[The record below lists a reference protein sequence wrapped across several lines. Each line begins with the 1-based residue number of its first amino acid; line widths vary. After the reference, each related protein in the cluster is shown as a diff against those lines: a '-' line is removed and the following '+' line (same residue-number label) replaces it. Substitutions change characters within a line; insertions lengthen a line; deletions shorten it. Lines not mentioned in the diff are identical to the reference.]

1 MKIVLFIENIIEFI
15 EKYLKAKMF
24 VKMNTLSQPI
34 LSTPGLNR
42 IAVGN
47 WILISKK
54 ESELSIQNSDGLQVS
69 NKWFIYFIIQNNAV
83 YYNFIANNNINKWI
97 KWLCI
102 PIKSR

>member
-1 MKIVLFIENIIEFI
+1 MYIIISELIEIVLFIENIIEFI

-54 ESELSIQNSDGLQVS
+54 ESELSIQNSDGLQV
-69 NKWFIYFIIQNNAV
+69 NNE
-83 YYNFIANNNINKWI
+83 
-97 KWLCI
+97 
-102 PIKSR
+102 